1 MVMANLSA
9 RSVPVTT
16 IASLILLVGS
26 TITTSNAFIPPTHD
40 FTQSRL
46 DNVIRNSQQNAF
58 QPSMRQIRIKAQMDD
73 NEPDELLDL
82 HTPQQSHRLSP
93 TQIRN
98 AVRKNI
104 RPVSLAFFTAST
116 IATRFLPTSNSNVFR
131 PPVCH
136 ASAPVTPIK
145 TFKAPDAKEEAFKKI
160 REEKSQQQLQE
171 AMAHQIKCEEI
182 EAEQGKEARKAYEDS
197 YNAAK
202 EKQKAEKVIK
212 RKELQ
217 YLLVDQGICPF
228 QDVEGVRQMYLFDDG
243 VDLSI
248 IPGTPQQKE
257 AVLMRRSP
265 KIGELR
271 SKQRFL
277 IKCIVDDIKLK
288 GEDPLVFLEAN
299 AEKTAEIF
307 AMPERKV
314 EAIANRYKEIVD
326 TQGSLSGIVSETP
339 FDTAA
344 VIASLKN
351 PSTEDSSVTSK
362 EEKARLKA
370 EAKELKRKLKE
381 EEKAKKVKAK
391 AEAKALKV
399 AEKAKAKA
407 EKEAAAAAAAAKA
420 IAEETTASAETS
432 IEEESIV
439 GEVNEQPEAEVLE
452 ESEGI
457 DSLST
462 AGEVEVKPV
471 DDGKSVTKSIPIVPI
486 VSVVGV
492 AGAGFA
498 FKTMK
503 SNAEAAEEERQRQ
516 FKMLMGIDDDDYDEE
531 DDEDDLM
538 DFDDGSSEEK
548 AIATPQESKPVETT
562 APISEAP
569 KKRKRMGLS
578 SVFSKKNQNNRETD
592 LNQLVSSG
600 STAPEFAALLAKILT
615 FGAPGRF
622 PDVVK
627 LPGGMPMDKFDQDE
641 AKSMLEKSRGD
652 AGLTDEVSAEMFAS
666 VVNCMIIDII
676 DLASSSL
683 GVKEDKNKVIVD
695 ALNVV
700 MEFMDHAAGL
710 FDAVA
715 DGVAITPVTYG
726 GSLGKSKL
734 EQMFAIYASSMMSSL
749 DGSVTQDRID
759 TLQQVFNINDKKAEG
774 LIQKKMMSNLMEMMK
789 NGDGLE
795 GMMEGMGGMEG
806 MEGLAEMMGAMGGEG
821 GLPGMGA
828 DGEVSPEELKQSV
841 KMMKE
846 LVDSGSVSK
855 EDLKL
860 VRKQFEEMYGSD
872 INDLIKEADKEG
884 AASELGEDGKELLDL
899 FKTILKE

>member
-1 MVMANLSA
+1 MKSD
-9 RSVPVTT
+9 SVRFAPLAT
-16 IASLILLVGS
+16 IVLLFVSG
-26 TITTSNAFIPPTHD
+26 TNAFIPTSTNPSTRMSSSGTSTATPKADVFFSSKLEKVLFAKTDDDDDDAQDEAEHKCYNSRRGFIPT
-40 FTQSRL
+40 
-46 DNVIRNSQQNAF
+46 IR
-58 QPSMRQIRIKAQMDD
+58 RK
-73 NEPDELLDL
+73 
-82 HTPQQSHRLSP
+82 
-93 TQIRN
+93 
-98 AVRKNI
+98 VRKNI
-104 RPVSLAFFTAST
+104 KPVSLAFFTAST
-116 IATRFLPTSNSNVFR
+116 IATRLLNPYPVNSKFFQPPT
-131 PPVCH
+131 CH

-197 YNAAK
+197 YNGAK
-202 EKQKAEKVIK
+202 QK
-212 RKELQ
+212 RKEQKVIERKQLQ
-217 YLLVDQGICPF
+217 YQLADQGICPF
-228 QDVEGVRQMYLFDDG
+228 QDIEGVRRMHLFDDG
-243 VDLSI
+243 VDLTI

-257 AVLMRRSP
+257 AVYMRRSP
-265 KIGELR
+265 KMGELR

-288 GEDPLVFLEAN
+288 GEDPLVHLEVN
-299 AEKTAEIF
+299 TEKTAEIF
-307 AMPERKV
+307 AMKERKV
-314 EAIANRYKEIVD
+314 DAIVARYKEIIEN
-326 TQGSLSGIVSETP
+326 QGSLSGIVAETP
-339 FDTAA
+339 FNTAA
-344 VIASLKN
+344 AVASLR
-351 PSTEDSSVTSK
+351 PTPTEDPTVTTK

-370 EAKELKRKLKE
+370 EEKEAKRKLKE
-381 EEKAKKVKAK
+381 AEKEKKAKAK
-391 AEAKALKV
+391 AEAKAHKE
-399 AEKAKAKA
+399 AEKAKIKAEKEAAKA
-407 EKEAAAAAAAAKA
+407 EKEAAKAQTELAAA
-420 IAEETTASAETS
+420 EEEAPVGS
-432 IEEESIV
+432 IEDMDES
-439 GEVNEQPEAEVLE
+439 
-452 ESEGI
+452 S
-457 DSLST
+457 
-462 AGEVEVKPV
+462 EVEVTQEDLSTNSLTVQPDVEESSTEDK
-471 DDGKSVTKSIPIVPI
+471 GIIRKIPIVPV

-492 AGAGFA
+492 TGAGLA

-503 SNAEAAEEERQRQ
+503 NNAIAAEEERQRQ
-516 FKMLMGIDDDDYDEE
+516 FKMLMGIDEDDDEEE
-531 DDEDDLM
+531 DDDDEEGEEGEDDLM
-538 DFDDGSSEEK
+538 YFDEEVK
-548 AIATPQESKPVETT
+548 TTTSTANKIKPVETPS
-562 APISEAP
+562 PIET
-569 KKRKRMGLS
+569 KKRKRMGIS
-578 SVFSKKNQNNRETD
+578 SVFSKKKNSRETD
-592 LNQLVSSG
+592 LGQLIAPDSA
-600 STAPEFAALLAKILT
+600 APELAVLLAKILT

-622 PDVVK
+622 PDVIK
-627 LPGGMPMDKFDQDE
+627 FPGGMPMEEFDQEE
-641 AKSMLEKSRGD
+641 AKAMLEKTCSD
-652 AGLTDEVSAEMFAS
+652 AGLTDEVAAEMFAS

-683 GVKEDKNKVIVD
+683 GVKEDKNKVIVE

-726 GSLGKSKL
+726 GTLGKSKL

-806 MEGLAEMMGAMGGEG
+806 MEGLSEMMGAMGGEG

-828 DGEVSPEELKQSV
+828 DGEISPEELKQSV

-855 EDLKL
+855 DDLKL

-872 INDLIKEADKEG
+872 INDLIKEADEEG
-884 AASELGEDGKELLDL
+884 AAAELGEDGEELLDL